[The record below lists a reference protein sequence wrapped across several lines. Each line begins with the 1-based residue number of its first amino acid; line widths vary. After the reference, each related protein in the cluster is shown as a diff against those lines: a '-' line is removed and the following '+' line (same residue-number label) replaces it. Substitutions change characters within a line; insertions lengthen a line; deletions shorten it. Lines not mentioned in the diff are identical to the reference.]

1 MLKQITAIIVDDE
14 QDAIDSLYRIVSSE
28 IPEIVII
35 ATAKSTQV
43 ALEIVIDKQPDLIF
57 LDIQMPINDGFWL
70 AEKINKIRS
79 STSIIFV
86 TAYDE
91 YAISAIKHAAFDF
104 LTKPV
109 IPQLLKDSI
118 DRYKTSNNGTSLDQK
133 LDSLKAFFNKDK
145 LKFNTNNG
153 FLLISPEEIIYCQAD
168 RNYCNIFISNGK
180 NELVTVQ
187 LGVLEKKLLEES
199 FIKINRSTIINLAYL
214 EYFNQ
219 QEKKVTL
226 RDTIQEYEIEVS
238 SSGAKKLKKLY

>member
-28 IPEIVII
+28 IPEINII

-43 ALEIVIDKQPDLIF
+43 ALEIFIDKQPDLIF
-57 LDIQMPINDGFWL
+57 LDIQMPVNNGFWL
-70 AEKINKIRS
+70 AEKVNKIRS

-104 LTKPV
+104 LTKP
-109 IPQLLKDSI
+109 IILQLLKDSI
-118 DRYKTSNNGTSLDQK
+118 ERYKSNNNGSSLDQK
-133 LDSLKAFFNKDK
+133 LNRLKAFFNKDK
-145 LKFNTNNG
+145 LKFNTHNG
-153 FLLISPEEIIYCQAD
+153 FLMISPEEIIYCQAE
-168 RNYCNIFISNGK
+168 RNYCNMFISNGK
-180 NELVTVQ
+180 NELVTIQ
-187 LGVLEKKLLEES
+187 LGVLEKKILDDS
-199 FIKINRSTIINLAYL
+199 FIKVNRSTIINLNYL

-226 RDTIQEYEIEVS
+226 RDTIQKYEISVS
-238 SSGAKKLKKLY
+238 SSGARKLMKL

>member
-43 ALEIVIDKQPDLIF
+43 ALEIVIDKQPDIIF
-57 LDIQMPINDGFWL
+57 LDIQMPVNDGFWL

-79 STSIIFV
+79 STNIIFV

-104 LTKPV
+104 LTKPI

-133 LDSLKAFFNKDK
+133 LDSLKTFFNKDK

-168 RNYCNIFISNGK
+168 RNYCNVFISNGK

-199 FIKINRSTIINLAYL
+199 FVRINRSTIINLEYL

-238 SSGAKKLKKLY
+238 SSGVKRLMKL